1 MFALCLC
8 GVSQNIQDM
17 FHAAGIELLSP
28 HFMGVRK
35 ADRIYMPDEYLKKK
49 ETTAA
54 DEK

>member
-1 MFALCLC
+1 
-8 GVSQNIQDM
+8 M